1 MPMLV
6 GELLEERRSAASV
19 NALIEAS
26 SITALTWFSNST
38 GSTMTFCGIALNS
51 AEPIGTACG
60 RHVGDQHAPLVG
72 GALADQAFADAR
84 CVCGWPSA
92 PSSA

>member
-19 NALIEAS
+19 NVVTEAS

-38 GSTMTFCGIALNS
+38 GSTMTLR
-51 AEPIGTACG
+51 GTDLEQRRAD
-60 RHVGDQHAPLVG
+60 RHGVRR
-72 GALADQAFADAR
+72 AFR
-84 CVCGWPSA
+84 
-92 PSSA
+92 